1 MHGGFNAN
9 NGARAFRK
17 IVVMS
22 IYNLLYN
29 FLRFILLLSS
39 PFLGSKTKAWLA
51 LRANQ
56 DIFKTSVD
64 LKAQRIWIH
73 ASSGEIEYAKGLIR
87 DHKKAY
93 PQSQIFVSYSSL
105 SAPLLFKNISTEVT
119 AFFPLNWDISKD
131 NSKLLDFI
139 KPNILIFSRTDF
151 WPNLISQAKKRNIKL
166 ATIAA
171 NPKMTFLSSLW
182 LKFACKDFD
191 FFSCVEEEQVPF
203 LKKLLPNTDV
213 RYVPDTRFDQVFF
226 RLNQNSLV
234 QIDQNKKLM
243 TLGSTWPKDEEVL
256 KQVADKLLQGK
267 FSLIWAPHDIKH
279 ATSLYN
285 DLTKQLP
292 GRKIVK
298 LADYQPSTDF
308 DILIVD
314 RIGVLADFYRFSKLS
329 FVGGS
334 FVSRVHSVMEPLCA
348 GNFVIVGPY
357 YQNNPEAI
365 AFKKMKLVKTVNNA
379 EELLAAVQYFEDNK
393 DRLKELKHRT
403 ESKQGGS
410 LKTVQAIAE
419 ILKS

>member
-1 MHGGFNAN
+1 MYGGFNPFDA
-9 NGARAFRK
+9 ARTFRK
-17 IVVMS
+17 IVVM
-22 IYNLLYN
+22 IFYNLIYHL
-29 FLRFILLLSS
+29 LRSILLLAS
-39 PFLGSKTKAWLA
+39 PFLGAKTKGWVI
-51 LRANQ
+51 LRSNQ
-56 DIFKTSVD
+56 DIFKTQVD
-64 LKAQRIWIH
+64 SHTQKIWIH

-87 DHKKAY
+87 DYKKAY

-105 SAPLLFKNISTEVT
+105 SATSLFKNITAEVT
-119 AFFPLNWDISKD
+119 AFFPLNWDITND
-131 NSKLLDFI
+131 NAKLLDFI
-139 KPNILIFSRTDF
+139 RPDILIFSRTDF
-151 WPNLISQAKKRNIKL
+151 WPNLISQAKKRKIKL

-171 NPKMTFLSSLW
+171 NPKTTFLSSQW

-191 FFSCVEEEQVPF
+191 FFSCVEEEQVAF
-203 LKKLLPNTDV
+203 LKRLLPNAVV
-213 RYVPDTRFDQVFF
+213 RYIPDTRFDQVFF

-234 QIDQNKKLM
+234 QLDANKKLM
-243 TLGSTWPKDEEVL
+243 TFGSTWPKDEEVL
-256 KQVADKLLQGK
+256 KQAADKLLQKG

-279 ATSLYN
+279 ADSLFN
-285 DLTKQLP
+285 ELSKLLP
-292 GRKIVK
+292 GQKIVK
-298 LADYQPSTDF
+298 LADYPATAEF
-308 DILIVD
+308 DILVVD

-379 EELLAAVQYFEDNK
+379 EEFLAAVQYFEDNK
-393 DRLKELKHRT
+393 DQLKELKLRT

>member
-1 MHGGFNAN
+1 MYGGFNADH
-9 NGARAFRK
+9 GARAFRK
-17 IVVMS
+17 IVVMI
-22 IYNLLYN
+22 IYNLLYH

-39 PFLGSKTKAWLA
+39 PFLGPKTKAWMK

-56 DIFKTSVD
+56 DIFKTPVD
-64 LKAQRIWIH
+64 PNAQKIWIH

-87 DHKKAY
+87 DYKKAY

-105 SAPLLFKNISTEVT
+105 SASSLFKNITSEVT
-119 AFFPLNWDISKD
+119 AFFPLNWDITSQ

-139 KPNILIFSRTDF
+139 KPGILIFSRTDF
-151 WPNLISQAKKRNIKL
+151 WPNLITQAKKRNIKL

-171 NPKMTFLSSLW
+171 NPKMTFVSSFW

-191 FFSCVEEEQVPF
+191 FFSCVEEEQVSF
-203 LKKLLPNTDV
+203 LKNLLPNTDV
-213 RYVPDTRFDQVFF
+213 RYIPDTRFDQVFF

-234 QIDQNKKLM
+234 QLDQNKKLM

-256 KQVADKLLQGK
+256 KQAAGQLLQNK

-279 ATSLYN
+279 AASLYN
-285 DLTKQLP
+285 DLSKLLP
-292 GRKIVK
+292 GKKIVK
-298 LADYQPSTDF
+298 LADYTPSTDF

-365 AFKKMKLVKTVNNA
+365 AFKKMKLVKTVNNT
-379 EELLAAVQYFEDNK
+379 EEFLSAVQYFEDNK
-393 DRLKELKHRT
+393 DQLKELKHRT